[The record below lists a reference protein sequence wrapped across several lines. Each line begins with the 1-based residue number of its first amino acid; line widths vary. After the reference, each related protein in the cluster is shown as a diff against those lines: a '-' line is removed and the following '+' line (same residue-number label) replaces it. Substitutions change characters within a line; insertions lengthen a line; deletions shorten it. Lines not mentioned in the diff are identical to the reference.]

1 MSKEDLGVKGAS
13 LNKLRETMGCRQAV
27 KTQGFDSCMRWFDS
41 NHLSQPVSGSMLI
54 HSYWR
59 ALSR

>member
-41 NHLSQPVSGSMLI
+41 NHLSQPVS
-54 HSYWR
+54 YWR